1 MTQRTIAIVVN
12 ARSANG
18 RDDDLRARIEAALP
32 PDAGRLLW
40 FQPRKASRLD
50 RVCQRAAT
58 VADLVIAVGGDGTVR
73 TVAQHAR
80 ARGKP
85 LAIIPTG
92 TYNLVARHLGIP
104 LDVAEAAR
112 LAVTGHARP
121 TPCGDINGLLFFN
134 HAAFG
139 LYTRIIAAR
148 ERHTAVLGRS
158 RVTAVLSG
166 IATLFNRYPI
176 LKLRLTVDGETQHC
190 HANAV
195 FFGANPLPLATVD
208 AEFAA
213 QCDGHALGCVLMR
226 HQGRRHVLMAALK
239 SLFGRLSD
247 APTFELTALQATT
260 VDILR
265 RRRRLRVSIDG
276 ELIKCRLPLQLHY
289 QPDALQIVLPDPLE
303 SKA

>member
-32 PDAGRLLW
+32 PEAGRLLW

-50 RVCQRAAT
+50 RVCQRATT
-58 VADLVIAVGGDGTVR
+58 VADLVVAVGGDGTVR

-80 ARGKP
+80 ARDKP
-85 LAIIPTG
+85 MAIIPTG

-104 LDVAEAAR
+104 LEVAEAAR
-112 LAVTGHARP
+112 LAATGHAHP
-121 TPCGDINGLLFFN
+121 TACGDINGLLFFN

-176 LKLRLTVDGETQHC
+176 LKLRLTAEGDSKHC

-195 FFGANPLPLATVD
+195 FFGANPLPLAAVD

-289 QPDALQIVLPDPLE
+289 QPDALQIVRPDPLE

>member
-32 PDAGRLLW
+32 PEAGRLLW

-50 RVCQRAAT
+50 RVCQRATT
-58 VADLVIAVGGDGTVR
+58 VADLVVAVGGDGTVR

-85 LAIIPTG
+85 MAIIPTG

-112 LAVTGHARP
+112 LAATGHAHP
-121 TPCGDINGLLFFN
+121 TACGDINGLLFFN

-158 RVTAVLSG
+158 RITAVLSG

-176 LKLRLTVDGETQHC
+176 LKLRLTAEGDSKHC

-195 FFGANPLPLATVD
+195 FFGANPLPLAAVD

-213 QCDGHALGCVLMR
+213 QCDGRALGLVLMR

-247 APTFELTALQATT
+247 APTFELTAWREIT

-289 QPDALQIVLPDPLE
+289 QPDALQIVRPDPLE